1 MSVFSTK
8 NIRSM
13 LRAMLTGYRQFS
25 LQSAGAYQN
34 SKNFPGSSVMGK
46 CAEFSNHTNCL
57 VGLSRLRTLG
67 CNLGVDINIV
77 AASKDNQ
84 TGKPVS

>member
-25 LQSAGAYQN
+25 PQSAGAYQN

-46 CAEFSNHTNCL
+46 CAEFSNHTNCSG
-57 VGLSRLRTLG
+57 GLARLRTTRLQLG
-67 CNLGVDINIV
+67 
-77 AASKDNQ
+77 S
-84 TGKPVS
+84 

>member
-13 LRAMLTGYRQFS
+13 LRAMLPGYCQFS

-46 CAEFSNHTNCL
+46 CAEFSNHTHVRKRESPTKPL
-57 VGLSRLRTLG
+57 FRL
-67 CNLGVDINIV
+67 
-77 AASKDNQ
+77 
-84 TGKPVS
+84 

>member
-34 SKNFPGSSVMGK
+34 SKNFPGSSFMGK

-57 VGLSRLRTLG
+57 GGAFTFANHSDATWELTLT
-67 CNLGVDINIV
+67 
-77 AASKDNQ
+77 S
-84 TGKPVS
+84 